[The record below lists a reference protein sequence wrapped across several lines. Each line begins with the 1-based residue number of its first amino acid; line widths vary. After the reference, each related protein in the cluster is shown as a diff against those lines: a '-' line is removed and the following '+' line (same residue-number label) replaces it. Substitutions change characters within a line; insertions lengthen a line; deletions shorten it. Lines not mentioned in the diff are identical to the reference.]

1 MRRSDPRPRSAVRRR
16 RLCRRHSVCSL
27 RHQRSAADDACR
39 HCRRSHRRPGL
50 WRRYLE
56 SAWIAATRAVD
67 RPGLSIP
74 RIRQQ
79 SVELDGR
86 QRRIVGHFSRSAVR
100 HFRIRS
106 LRAYG
111 LPLWRCAAVDRA
123 CAAALPRAFALR
135 DALPRHPAGSFAHP
149 RHGCLADSGADQDVY
164 DFRCG
169 CRYRWRAERDLDAGR
184 RPRQPL
190 LHAIGRGARHARA
203 WRHRV
208 AVRRTR
214 RHADIHAVR
223 GLRLR
228 RQSLPLADDR
238 RRFVDPRRSLRAEGH
253 LRHGRRLCGSPQ
265 RGADMSAIFEVSNL
279 KKAFGGLTVTNNV
292 SLSMAPGD
300 RVALIG
306 PNGAGKTSFV
316 NLVTGNLPADS
327 GEVRIAG
334 QNVNKVDAIGRVR
347 RGLVRSFQVTRLFQD
362 MTPAEHVGMAVLQR
376 TGRSGRMFGN
386 FLAMRD
392 VMAETE
398 ELLGTLGLAAL
409 AHRKVSEIAYGQQRL
424 LEIAVAMALKPKVL
438 LLDEPAAG
446 VPQSDTGRIE
456 QALADLPADL
466 AVLIIEHDMDL
477 VFRFAKR
484 VGVLAAGTIIF
495 DGSPKDVTQ
504 DARVRE
510 AYLGSYANAGH
521 AA

>member
-1 MRRSDPRPRSAVRRR
+1 
-16 RLCRRHSVCSL
+16 
-27 RHQRSAADDACR
+27 
-39 HCRRSHRRPGL
+39 
-50 WRRYLE
+50 
-56 SAWIAATRAVD
+56 
-67 RPGLSIP
+67 
-74 RIRQQ
+74 
-79 SVELDGR
+79 
-86 QRRIVGHFSRSAVR
+86 
-100 HFRIRS
+100 
-106 LRAYG
+106 
-111 LPLWRCAAVDRA
+111 
-123 CAAALPRAFALR
+123 
-135 DALPRHPAGSFAHP
+135 
-149 RHGCLADSGADQDVY
+149 
-164 DFRCG
+164 
-169 CRYRWRAERDLDAGR
+169 
-184 RPRQPL
+184 
-190 LHAIGRGARHARA
+190 
-203 WRHRV
+203 
-208 AVRRTR
+208 
-214 RHADIHAVR
+214 
-223 GLRLR
+223 
-228 RQSLPLADDR
+228 
-238 RRFVDPRRSLRAEGH
+238 
-253 LRHGRRLCGSPQ
+253 
-265 RGADMSAIFEVSNL
+265 MSAIFEVSNL

-316 NLVTGNLPADS
+316 NLVTGNLQADS

-392 VMAETE
+392 VMTETE

-466 AVLIIEHDMDL
+466 AVLMIEHDMDL

-484 VGVLAAGTIIF
+484 VVVLAAGTIIF

>member
-1 MRRSDPRPRSAVRRR
+1 
-16 RLCRRHSVCSL
+16 
-27 RHQRSAADDACR
+27 
-39 HCRRSHRRPGL
+39 
-50 WRRYLE
+50 
-56 SAWIAATRAVD
+56 
-67 RPGLSIP
+67 
-74 RIRQQ
+74 
-79 SVELDGR
+79 
-86 QRRIVGHFSRSAVR
+86 
-100 HFRIRS
+100 
-106 LRAYG
+106 
-111 LPLWRCAAVDRA
+111 
-123 CAAALPRAFALR
+123 
-135 DALPRHPAGSFAHP
+135 
-149 RHGCLADSGADQDVY
+149 
-164 DFRCG
+164 
-169 CRYRWRAERDLDAGR
+169 
-184 RPRQPL
+184 
-190 LHAIGRGARHARA
+190 
-203 WRHRV
+203 
-208 AVRRTR
+208 
-214 RHADIHAVR
+214 
-223 GLRLR
+223 
-228 RQSLPLADDR
+228 
-238 RRFVDPRRSLRAEGH
+238 
-253 LRHGRRLCGSPQ
+253 
-265 RGADMSAIFEVSNL
+265 MSAIFEVSNL

-316 NLVTGNLPADS
+316 NLVTGNLQADS
-327 GEVRIAG
+327 GEVRIGG

-362 MTPAEHVGMAVLQR
+362 MTPAEHLGLAILQR

-466 AVLIIEHDMDL
+466 AVLMIEHDMDL

-484 VGVLAAGTIIF
+484 VVVLAAGTIIF

>member
-1 MRRSDPRPRSAVRRR
+1 
-16 RLCRRHSVCSL
+16 
-27 RHQRSAADDACR
+27 
-39 HCRRSHRRPGL
+39 
-50 WRRYLE
+50 
-56 SAWIAATRAVD
+56 
-67 RPGLSIP
+67 
-74 RIRQQ
+74 
-79 SVELDGR
+79 
-86 QRRIVGHFSRSAVR
+86 
-100 HFRIRS
+100 
-106 LRAYG
+106 
-111 LPLWRCAAVDRA
+111 
-123 CAAALPRAFALR
+123 
-135 DALPRHPAGSFAHP
+135 
-149 RHGCLADSGADQDVY
+149 
-164 DFRCG
+164 
-169 CRYRWRAERDLDAGR
+169 
-184 RPRQPL
+184 
-190 LHAIGRGARHARA
+190 
-203 WRHRV
+203 
-208 AVRRTR
+208 
-214 RHADIHAVR
+214 
-223 GLRLR
+223 
-228 RQSLPLADDR
+228 
-238 RRFVDPRRSLRAEGH
+238 
-253 LRHGRRLCGSPQ
+253 
-265 RGADMSAIFEVSNL
+265 MSAIFEVRNL

-316 NLVTGNLPADS
+316 NLVTGNLQADS

-334 QNVNKVDAIGRVR
+334 QNVNKIEAIGRVR

-386 FLAMRD
+386 FLSMRD

-398 ELLGTLGLAAL
+398 ELLGTLGLVAL

-466 AVLIIEHDMDL
+466 AVLMIEHDMDL

-484 VGVLAAGTIIF
+484 VVVLAAGTIIF

>member
-1 MRRSDPRPRSAVRRR
+1 
-16 RLCRRHSVCSL
+16 
-27 RHQRSAADDACR
+27 
-39 HCRRSHRRPGL
+39 
-50 WRRYLE
+50 
-56 SAWIAATRAVD
+56 
-67 RPGLSIP
+67 
-74 RIRQQ
+74 
-79 SVELDGR
+79 
-86 QRRIVGHFSRSAVR
+86 
-100 HFRIRS
+100 
-106 LRAYG
+106 
-111 LPLWRCAAVDRA
+111 
-123 CAAALPRAFALR
+123 
-135 DALPRHPAGSFAHP
+135 
-149 RHGCLADSGADQDVY
+149 
-164 DFRCG
+164 
-169 CRYRWRAERDLDAGR
+169 
-184 RPRQPL
+184 
-190 LHAIGRGARHARA
+190 
-203 WRHRV
+203 
-208 AVRRTR
+208 
-214 RHADIHAVR
+214 
-223 GLRLR
+223 
-228 RQSLPLADDR
+228 
-238 RRFVDPRRSLRAEGH
+238 
-253 LRHGRRLCGSPQ
+253 
-265 RGADMSAIFEVSNL
+265 MSAIFEVSNL

-316 NLVTGNLPADS
+316 NLVTGNLPVDS

-398 ELLGTLGLAAL
+398 ELLDTLGLSAL

-466 AVLIIEHDMDL
+466 AVLMIEHDMDL

-484 VGVLAAGTIIF
+484 VVVLAAGTIIF